1 MEPDT
6 GTILERVRSA
16 LRTRYRIERELGRGG
31 MGVVFLAEDLKHG
44 RMVALKVLRPELAQS
59 LGADRF
65 LREIRVSAQLN
76 HPHILTL
83 IDSGSADGFMFY
95 VLPFVEGESLRDRL
109 TRERN
114 LSIDDAL
121 RITREV
127 ADALAYADSKGVVHR
142 DIKPEN
148 ILFESGHAVVTDF
161 GIANALSEAGGE
173 RLTET
178 GLAIGTPAY
187 MSPEQ
192 ALGTDAVDGRA
203 DIYSLGCV
211 LYEMLTGEPPYTGP
225 TPQAVIARKA
235 VDPVPS
241 IRVVRDTV
249 PAAVEAGVMRALAK
263 VPADRYESARDFAN
277 ALSGG
282 GAAVRTTRRAAKWR
296 PDRFVMVA
304 SAIVV
309 IAAVSYLALALSGGG
324 SSAGVAVSSFERL
337 TTDPGQELFPSIS
350 PDGEWIVYAGE
361 TAGNRDIFLRRVEG
375 ENAINLTEGSPA
387 DDDQPVFSPDGER
400 IAFRSERDGGGIF
413 VMGRTGEAVRRV
425 TRDGFSPTWSPD
437 GTHLAFAWERIEL
450 DPQNSEGRKGL
461 WVVEVESGAARQ
473 ISDEDMAMPNWS
485 PNGHRIAFTR
495 RLGVGN
501 AQSDVWT
508 VTPEG
513 NGAVPVT
520 QNVVSDWNPAWS
532 PDGRYLYFASNRSG
546 SMNLW
551 RVRINERS
559 GSPLREPEPVTTPAT
574 SLAHISVAGN
584 GQRIVYSSVLVTA
597 NIQRATMDPRT
608 GTLMGE
614 PSWLTTGSRRWSSP
628 DPSPD
633 GATVA
638 FYSLTEP
645 EGDLFLIGA
654 DGSYLRRV
662 TGDSANDRVPRWSP
676 DGEWIAFFSNRKPGF
691 QLWKIRPDGSDLR
704 QLTEQAAGATAWA
717 PTGTRYAV
725 NVGEL
730 GVCILDADLAWA
742 EQEPVAF
749 PAPDTALDNAL
760 AGFRPN
766 GWSPDGEWMAADIGY
781 LDQGIL
787 VYSLRSQTYTRLT
800 DFGQW
805 PVWLPDSRRILFVS
819 GGNGFYVVDRET
831 GEVRQIYASGRDV
844 LGPPRL
850 THDGRTV
857 YYSRRITEAD
867 VWRVDIR

>member
-6 GTILERVRSA
+6 GTIQERLRSA
-16 LRTRYRIERELGRGG
+16 LGTRYRIERELGRGG

-44 RMVALKVLRPELAQS
+44 RLVALKVLRPELGQS

-83 IDSGSADGFMFY
+83 IDSGSADGFMYY
-95 VLPFVEGESLRDRL
+95 VVPFVEGESLWDRL
-109 TRERN
+109 KRERT

-121 RITREV
+121 RITEEV
-127 ADALAYADSKGVVHR
+127 ADALAYAHSMGVVHR

-148 ILFESGHAVVTDF
+148 ILFEAGHAVVTDF
-161 GIANALSEAGGE
+161 GIAHAVSEAGGE

-178 GLAIGTPAY
+178 GLAVGTPAY

-192 ALGTDAVDGRA
+192 ALGTEAADGRA

-211 LYEMLTGEPPYTGP
+211 LYEMLTGAPPYAGP
-225 TPQAVIARKA
+225 TPQAIIARKV
-235 VDPVPS
+235 VDPVPG

-249 PAAVEAGVMRALAK
+249 PAAVEAVVMRALAK
-263 VPADRYESARDFAN
+263 VPADRYASARDFAD

-282 GAAVRTTRRAAKWR
+282 GTAVRTTRRVAKWR
-296 PDRFVMVA
+296 SDRFVLAA
-304 SAIVV
+304 SAILV
-309 IAAVSYLALALSGGG
+309 IAAGSYLVLAFSGGG
-324 SSAGVAVSSFERL
+324 SSPGVAVSSFERL

-375 ENAINLTEGSPA
+375 ENAINLTADSPE
-387 DDDQPVFSPDGER
+387 DDDQPAFSPDGER

-425 TRDGFSPTWSPD
+425 TREGFSPTWSPD
-437 GTHLAFAWERIEL
+437 GKHLAFAIERIEL
-450 DPQNSEGRKGL
+450 HPQNSEGPKGL
-461 WVVEVESGAARQ
+461 WVVEVESGTARQ
-473 ISDEDMAMPNWS
+473 ISDRDMAMPSWS

-495 RLGVGN
+495 RLGEGN

-508 VTPEG
+508 VTPE
-513 NGAVPVT
+513 NDEAVPVT
-520 QNVVSDWNPAWS
+520 QDVASDWNPAWS

-551 RVRINERS
+551 RIRINERS
-559 GSPLREPEPVTTPAT
+559 GVPLREPEPVTVPAT
-574 SLAHISVAGN
+574 SLAHISVSGN
-584 GQRIVYSSVLVTA
+584 GQRIVYSSVLETA
-597 NIQRATMDPRT
+597 NIQHATMDPGT
-608 GTLMGE
+608 GMLVGE

-645 EGDLFLIGA
+645 EGDLYLVRA
-654 DGSYLRRV
+654 DGSFLRRV

-676 DGEWIAFFSNRKPGF
+676 DGDWIAFFSNRGPGF

-704 QLTEQAAGATAWA
+704 QLTERGGGAAVWA

-725 NVGEL
+725 HVGDV
-730 GVCILDADLAWA
+730 GVCILDADRAWVD
-742 EQEPVAF
+742 QDLVAL

-766 GWSPDGEWMAADIGY
+766 AWSPDGEWLAADIGY
-781 LDQGIL
+781 LDEGIV

-805 PVWLPDSRRILFVS
+805 PVWLPDNRRILFVS

-831 GEVRQIYASGRDV
+831 AEVRQIYASKRDV

-850 THDGRTV
+850 TPDGRTV

-867 VWRVDIR
+867 IWRVDIR